1 MNNKRYFQY
10 LSFFCYSVLRASLY
24 FIINIINSHMC
35 DNQNKQKK
43 KGWFVYLDNLSF
55 TKQHFQW
62 EYLYIM

>member
-43 KGWFVYLDNLSF
+43 KDGLDNLSF
-55 TKQHFQW
+55 TKQRFQW